1 MSKQNILPNIRFSGG
16 GFSRQHRQSAVFPAG
31 GLLFF
36 CVRRKE
42 AKEDRIGVVSARKK
56 RPPQSGS
63 PMSKQNILPKYTLF
77 GRVRE
82 GAFPGEKPSPANTA
96 NPPFFLP
103 GAFFSSVSEEKKQK
117 KTALALYQ
125 PEKRDRRKAA
135 APCPNKTF
143 FPNIRFSGGCG
154 RGLFPG
160 KSLLPLTLPIRRF
173 SCRGPSFLL
182 CQKKRSKRRPHWRCI
197 SPKKET
203 AAKRQPHVQTKHS
216 SQIYAFREGAGGG
229 FSRGKAFSRQHR
241 QHPQNPIICLPPRR
255 PPPCR

>member
-160 KSLLPLTLPIRRF
+160 KSLLPPTPPTPSKPNYLLATSSATTMPVTPACMRPRVMPAPSPMQNRPLIAVSKLLFTSTL
-173 SCRGPSFLL
+173 L
-182 CQKKRSKRRPHWRCI
+182 
-197 SPKKET
+197 E
-203 AAKRQPHVQTKHS
+203 
-216 SQIYAFREGAGGG
+216 
-229 FSRGKAFSRQHR
+229 
-241 QHPQNPIICLPPRR
+241 
-255 PPPCR
+255 